1 MRREIWILPVGLE
14 YDRVLESL
22 KLGGR
27 DVHILYSDTA
37 DGVSSASRG
46 FAERVRA
53 YLQQGPFSVRG
64 FTGVDVLDL
73 GACIRAIKA
82 IVKLEREAGDDPLF
96 RINVGT
102 SSKIMTM
109 ASLYV
114 AAQEPFAFELHYPRA
129 KNYVIMDV
137 IEAAEAL
144 ADASTKGRSVE
155 KHIERL
161 TQQIAAYR
169 NSGGTTRQ
177 QGGYGMLSV
186 PVIPMQRLSRTQE
199 AIMRA
204 LFESDRSFESAS
216 ALAEFLFEDSE
227 TLGAEK
233 VQGAKSSVSFAL
245 QALLTFNL
253 VELRPV
259 RNRKE
264 VHLSEAGRL
273 YCQVFLDDP
282 TRAADAATSEASS
295 AASRKRSELA

>member
-1 MRREIWILPVGLE
+1 MRREVWILPVGLE

-27 DVHILYSDTA
+27 DVHILFSGTDDA
-37 DGVSSASRG
+37 VSSAAKG

-53 YLQQGPFSVRG
+53 YLQQGPFSVRS
-64 FTGVDVLDL
+64 FTGVNVLDM
-73 GACIRAIKA
+73 GACIRAIKH
-82 IVKLEREAGDDPLF
+82 IVKAERAQNDDPLF

-144 ADASTKGRSVE
+144 ADAHTKGRST
-155 KHIERL
+155 ERHVARL
-161 TQQIAAYR
+161 AEQIAAYR
-169 NSGGTTRQ
+169 TSGGTTRQ
-177 QGGYGMLSV
+177 GEGYGMISI

-204 LFESDRSFESAS
+204 LFSADEPFESAS
-216 ALAEFLFEDSE
+216 ALAEHLFDES
-227 TLGAEK
+227 TSLGAEK
-233 VQGAKSSVSFAL
+233 VEGAKSSVSFAL
-245 QALLTFNL
+245 QALFTLGL
-253 VELRPV
+253 VEFV
-259 RNRKE
+259 AEGKRKR
-264 VHLSEAGRL
+264 VNLSDAGRL
-273 YCQVFLDDP
+273 YCQVFLDDAVP
-282 TRAADAATSEASS
+282 RRVPPKLS
-295 AASRKRSELA
+295 